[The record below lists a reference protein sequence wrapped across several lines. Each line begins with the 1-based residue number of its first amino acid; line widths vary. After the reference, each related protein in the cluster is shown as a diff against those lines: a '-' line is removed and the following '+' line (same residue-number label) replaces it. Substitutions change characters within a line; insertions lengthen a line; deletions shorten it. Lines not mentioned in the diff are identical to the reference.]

1 MPANLD
7 GSAFTKYI
15 VPGLAFIAGGF
26 AREYSVPVIRKF
38 IKSEEK
44 TVTRSDETGH
54 VYSSWRERFDEA
66 VSEDKTLGD
75 LVDEL
80 EFVDRSVHYHLP
92 MSVYDENGDRIKI

>member
-1 MPANLD
+1 MKRERFIEDLEEV
-7 GSAFTKYI
+7 GVCKSVYKRKYFLI
-15 VPGLAFIAGGF
+15 
-26 AREYSVPVIRKF
+26 
-38 IKSEEK
+38 SEEK

-54 VYSSWRERFDEA
+54 VYSSWGERFDEA

-80 EFVDRSVHYHLP
+80 EFVDRSAHYHLP

>member
-1 MPANLD
+1 MERERFIEDLEEV
-7 GSAFTKYI
+7 GVCKLVYKKKYFLI
-15 VPGLAFIAGGF
+15 
-26 AREYSVPVIRKF
+26 
-38 IKSEEK
+38 SEEK

-54 VYSSWRERFDEA
+54 VYSSWGELFDEA

>member
-1 MPANLD
+1 MERERFIENLEEV
-7 GSAFTKYI
+7 GVCKLVYKRKYFLI
-15 VPGLAFIAGGF
+15 
-26 AREYSVPVIRKF
+26 
-38 IKSEEK
+38 SEEK
-44 TVTRSDETGH
+44 TVTWSDETGH
-54 VYSSWRERFDEA
+54 VYSSWGELFDEA

>member
-1 MPANLD
+1 MERERFIEDLEEV
-7 GSAFTKYI
+7 GVCKLVYKRKYFLI
-15 VPGLAFIAGGF
+15 
-26 AREYSVPVIRKF
+26 
-38 IKSEEK
+38 SEEK
-44 TVTRSDETGH
+44 TVTRSDEIGH
-54 VYSSWRERFDEA
+54 VYSSWGELLDEA

>member
-1 MPANLD
+1 MERERFIEDLEEV
-7 GSAFTKYI
+7 GVCKLVYKRKYFLI
-15 VPGLAFIAGGF
+15 
-26 AREYSVPVIRKF
+26 
-38 IKSEEK
+38 SEEK
-44 TVTRSDETGH
+44 TVIQSDEAGH
-54 VYSSWRERFDEA
+54 VYSSWGELFDEA

>member
-1 MPANLD
+1 MERERFIGDLEEV
-7 GSAFTKYI
+7 GVCKLVYKRKYFLI
-15 VPGLAFIAGGF
+15 
-26 AREYSVPVIRKF
+26 
-38 IKSEEK
+38 SEEK
-44 TVTRSDETGH
+44 TVTRSDGTGH
-54 VYSSWRERFDEA
+54 VYSSWGELFDEA